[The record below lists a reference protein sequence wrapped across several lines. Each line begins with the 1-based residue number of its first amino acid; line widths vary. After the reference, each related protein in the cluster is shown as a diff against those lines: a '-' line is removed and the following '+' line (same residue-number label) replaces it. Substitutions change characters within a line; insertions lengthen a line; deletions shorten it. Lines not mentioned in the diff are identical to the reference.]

1 MTGYSVHTER
11 SNWQLEN
18 GAFRHFS
25 MLQSFL
31 ITLLNTVDFAE
42 RDVKIKHTLN
52 DGIGAFPLTD
62 LQVNPSHLTGLSTEP

>member
-1 MTGYSVHTER
+1 
-11 SNWQLEN
+11 
-18 GAFRHFS
+18 